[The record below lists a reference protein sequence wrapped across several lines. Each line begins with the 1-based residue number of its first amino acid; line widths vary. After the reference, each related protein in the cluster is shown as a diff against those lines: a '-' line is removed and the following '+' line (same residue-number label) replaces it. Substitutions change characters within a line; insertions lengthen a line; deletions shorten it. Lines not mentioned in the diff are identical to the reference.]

1 MKPLFWILV
10 LAIVGFFVAFFAM
23 APRIGGRSTP
33 QKSFRTMGIIFL
45 SAGLGLILLAIA
57 AEVWIA
63 SVIGGVFALIGLG
76 FFTPSFRKLLLRRKL
91 RENGMQ
97 CEAVVVGYEEDPR
110 YGVRISISV
119 PFYSRRKGYYPNCYR
134 CESDVKSFSFF
145 FPPAWKT
152 PEKMPGL
159 RVKVYYDP
167 ADYSRYIVDLK
178 SVKEAW
184 RAKCAS
190 ET

>member
-63 SVIGGVFALIGLG
+63 SVIGGVFALLGLG
-76 FFTPSFRKLLLRRKL
+76 FFTPSFRKLLLRAASVLEHHAGIRHINGLGELFDLCHLLGCEFRFSRCRLLCL
-91 RENGMQ
+91 RGLL
-97 CEAVVVGYEEDPR
+97 CRYRRHCLCCRSFCCSLHRFHFFHYCSLLPEAPARVFLLF
-110 YGVRISISV
+110 
-119 PFYSRRKGYYPNCYR
+119 PFR
-134 CESDVKSFSFF
+134 
-145 FPPAWKT
+145 PA
-152 PEKMPGL
+152 
-159 RVKVYYDP
+159 
-167 ADYSRYIVDLK
+167 
-178 SVKEAW
+178 
-184 RAKCAS
+184 
-190 ET
+190 